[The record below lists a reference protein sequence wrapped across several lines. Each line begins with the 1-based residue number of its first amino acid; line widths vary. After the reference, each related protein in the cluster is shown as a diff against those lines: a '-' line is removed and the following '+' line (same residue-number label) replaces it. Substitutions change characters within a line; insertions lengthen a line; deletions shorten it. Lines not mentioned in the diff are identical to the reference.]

1 MRVALLGPLVAF
13 ATALTASAAP
23 AAPLPSIDMCAVDSS
38 GYTVDL
44 NDNGF
49 VAKLDDRIVAGTVTC
64 DRQVMNRLGAVDG
77 RTYLLSQAWFTDHH
91 DGPPSPATVAQISEI
106 DADGHLSIVYRES
119 LIVSSD
125 TFAARLVEQDG
136 KAILAVT
143 TPVEHFFVREANGF
157 APLGVQWEIPD
168 EPMAQALPPGDLLPT
183 SGGRVVGGDIVHFNL
198 DSFSLDVP
206 IAVASEVFPRTYA
219 DPDYDRPLT
228 LRFPL
233 VLKDR
238 ELVPGTGEVVE
249 PDQYTPNRFGET
261 PEFLSIPKDVKA
273 CEAHAWLADE
283 DPLGVAVRAAPSNKG
298 AVIATLPAQRDLDN
312 DLLGAEVTVI
322 GSTNGW
328 FLIENAVHPAEN
340 YGVDPE
346 PAAGTGSNLVRRAY
360 RGRGWVHGSRL
371 ATEIQSGQ
379 SLRASPDPQS
389 KPVFDLKLG
398 DGNGETYAIITAFKS
413 CVGAAL
419 EVDVERSDGVTGSG
433 WIGGDDTSHL
443 CSNQVTTCS

>member
-328 FLIENAVHPAEN
+328 FLIGTRSIPPRITASTPSPLPGPA
-340 YGVDPE
+340 PIWCAALIAA
-346 PAAGTGSNLVRRAY
+346 AAGCMARAWPPKSSPASRSAPAPTRNRSRCSTSN
-360 RGRGWVHGSRL
+360 S
-371 ATEIQSGQ
+371 ATEMARPMLS
-379 SLRASPDPQS
+379 SPPSRAVSARPSKSTSSAATASPAQAGS
-389 KPVFDLKLG
+389 
-398 DGNGETYAIITAFKS
+398 
-413 CVGAAL
+413 AA
-419 EVDVERSDGVTGSG
+419 
-433 WIGGDDTSHL
+433 
-443 CSNQVTTCS
+443 TTPRTCARTR